1 MTTEQKYWEQNGN
14 GGEIPEFW
22 KEETLWMQRN
32 DMEENWGGALECALE
47 SKGKE
52 NLRWIHG
59 GQWYKMAI

>member
-1 MTTEQKYWEQNGN
+1 MTAEQKYGEQSGN

-32 DMEENWGGALECALE
+32 DMEEKWGGALECALE
-47 SKGKE
+47 SKRKE
-52 NLRWIHG
+52 NLRWIRG